1 MLKEIPVGRDRREQ
15 SVIYRY
21 GAILK
26 KDTDMHHTEDLSGK
40 RMIISAVA
48 TLVCLIVLY
57 VFYIGL
63 IRHEFS
69 SERDRYSYIARNEAE
84 HIVTTI
90 DCVMARTNT
99 LKALIQD
106 HDGDTSFFNDVAESI
121 YNDVIDETG
130 VTLKNF
136 ALAPDGV
143 VSDVYPLEGNEAL
156 IGFDF
161 LDMSRP
167 GNPEAKK
174 RMSRAAPY

>member
-1 MLKEIPVGRDRREQ
+1 MEGIVGNRALFTDT
-15 SVIYRY
+15 

-130 VTLKNF
+130 VTAKGLDLGF
-136 ALAPDGV
+136 SGCPFHGHHPDHFGP
-143 VSDVYPLEGNEAL
+143 DRIIHECHAEA
-156 IGFDF
+156 
-161 LDMSRP
+161 
-167 GNPEAKK
+167 A
-174 RMSRAAPY
+174 